1 MPDTQPDWTRII
13 ESPDT
18 PVDQLASALIN
29 RAYTH
34 IRKGDP
40 REAQAEYTRIV
51 DLPGAPAG
59 LFASALYCRGVTHT
73 MLGQTDQAIADYT
86 HLIERVPG
94 APIEDLASALL
105 NRGAAWSK
113 YDTGKAL
120 ADYTHLIDLPGASA
134 RNVATALVNRGLA
147 WSKKGDLDREFADC
161 TYVIE
166 QLPNPPAEQM
176 AKALVNRGILWGEKG
191 DPDREIADYT
201 RVIDRLPDQTEEALR
216 YDSDLETTPFNFG
229 LALLACGRDAE
240 AATAFAEAAEQYPNA
255 VETWGLPY
263 LLEAQTDWLTRE
275 RAQPIVGFLRAGVG
289 MRRAAAKENS
299 GAGRR
304 ASS

>member
-1 MPDTQPDWTRII
+1 MPDTQPDWTRIV

-18 PVDQLASALIN
+18 PVDQLADALIH
-29 RAYTH
+29 RACTA

-40 REAQAEYTRIV
+40 REAQADYTRII

-59 LFASALYCRGVTHT
+59 LFASALYCRSVTHT
-73 MLGQTDQAIADYT
+73 MLGRTDQAIADYT

-94 APIEDLASALL
+94 APIEDSASALL
-105 NRGAAWSK
+105 NHGAAWSK

-134 RNVATALVNRGLA
+134 RNVATAL
-147 WSKKGDLDREFADC
+147 
-161 TYVIE
+161 
-166 QLPNPPAEQM
+166 
-176 AKALVNRGILWGEKG
+176 
-191 DPDREIADYT
+191 
-201 RVIDRLPDQTEEALR
+201 RVIDRLPDAPGQFLARALAFRGWEQYKRGMYAAFLSDTEEALH

-240 AATAFAEAAEQYPNA
+240 AATAYAEAAEQYPNA
-255 VETWGLPY
+255 VEIWGLPY
-263 LLEAQTDWLTRE
+263 LLEAQTMWLTRE
-275 RAQPIVGFLRAGVG
+275 RAQPIVGFLRSGVG
-289 MRRAAAKENS
+289 MRAAAKENS
-299 GAGRR
+299 GAGRG